1 MVDGVSFNRSPET
14 LVITAPDG
22 PLTLK
27 VDQDKPIVNE
37 MPPEVQSGG
46 GTPQLP
52 VLDPPKAMSMEDMM
66 LALQALQT
74 KIQDQQATTS
84 KNDIQNT
91 LNQKTAENDE
101 RIKQLEESISKMA
114 DAKKAG
120 VFGKV
125 FGWIATI
132 AALVI
137 SAALIATGV
146 GVVAG
151 SMMLAGAVLGL
162 GMQIFNEAGGM
173 EAMAKACGENGAQ
186 AFMWTMMAVQ
196 ILLAVGSLGAGLAS
210 SSATVASKLPTL
222 AGILGKTMG
231 GFAQAG
237 SSVNALAN
245 MTKVVA
251 GVISG
256 LSMVGQGASGIAGGV
271 YSKDASDASA
281 KAKET
286 EAEMLKLQALM
297 EEEMKRLKK
306 ILDEMEEGASIAMQ
320 ALSSANETKSTITQK
335 LGV

>member
-1 MVDGVSFNRSPET
+1 MEGIGGFRSDTLVTTIPDGV
-14 LVITAPDG
+14 I
-22 PLTLK
+22 PLTPGSNK
-27 VDQDKPIVNE
+27 PGPDTTVPDVRVDTGPRLQQ
-37 MPPEVQSGG
+37 PP
-46 GTPQLP
+46 
-52 VLDPPKAMSMEDMM
+52 LDAPKAMSMEDMM

-74 KIQDQQATTS
+74 KVQDQQAAAS

-91 LNQKTAENDE
+91 LNKKTSENDE

-114 DAKKAG
+114 DAKKSG
-120 VFGKV
+120 VFGKI
-125 FGWIATI
+125 FGWVAAI
-132 AALVI
+132 AAVI
-137 SAALIATGV
+137 VSAALIATGV
-146 GVVAG
+146 GAVAG
-151 SMMLAGAVLGL
+151 GLMLAGAVLGL

-196 ILLAVGSLGAGLAS
+196 ILLAVGSMGAGLAS
-210 SSATVASKLPTL
+210 SSATVASKMPTL
-222 AGILGKTMG
+222 AAALSKTMG

-237 SSVNALAN
+237 SSINAFAN

-256 LSMVGQGASGIAGGV
+256 AAMVGQGASGIATGV
-271 YSKDASDASA
+271 YTKEASDASA

-286 EAEMLKLQALM
+286 EAEMLKLQAIM

-306 ILDEMEEGASIAMQ
+306 ILDEMQEGASIAMQ
-320 ALSSANETKSTITQK
+320 ALSSANETKSAITQK